1 MPEMAMYHGIVLALE
16 STPDGSSSIKLKL
29 HPESRVGETVEE
41 AEEEAYET
49 GWEAESGL
57 RRPRKFGQDMLD
69 GVEGSIDSSEK
80 EIKLDDI
87 IDCRRVHLV

>member
-1 MPEMAMYHGIVLALE
+1 MYYGIVLALE

-29 HPESRVGETVEE
+29 HPDSRVEETVKE

-69 GVEGSIDSSEK
+69 GVEESVDSSEK

-87 IDCRRVHLV
+87 IDCRRVHLL